1 RRRRHTRFAR
11 EWSSDVCSSDLLELP
26 DVESRRGTEIL
37 EEAFGGKGAGA
48 TGSVVFRAE
57 AGVHDPEVRA
67 AMTSLF
73 DEIESIEGL
82 SVRSEER
89 RVGKGWRVQVD
100 GVDIK

>member
-1 RRRRHTRFAR
+1 RRRHTSFSRD
-11 EWSSDVCSSDLLELP
+11 WSSDVCSSDLLGTETRTELELP

-67 AMTSLF
+67 AMTALF

-82 SVRSEER
+82 SVTSPYEPE
-89 RVGKGWRVQVD
+89 
-100 GVDIK
+100 GVLNVAA